1 MLSPFLTK
9 TALAALPAAAAPLP
23 AILVP
28 ILWHILSKRTIEF
41 HFTLR

>member
-1 MLSPFLTK
+1 MFSPILTK
-9 TALAALPAAAAPLP
+9 AALAALPAAASPLP

-28 ILWHILSKRTIEF
+28 ILLHILSKREIEF